1 MLDRLADVGLG
12 YISLGQELDTLSG
25 GERQRL
31 KLAIEMCSDT
41 EVYVLDEP
49 TTGLHMQDVD
59 NLVGLLDRLV
69 EGGRTVIVI
78 EHNLDVVARADWV
91 IDLGPGGGHD
101 GGRVVFEGTPGG
113 AGRAPRD
120 RSPASSCAVG
130 SWTRCREGPHRGHR
144 PGAARAGPRA
154 TASSRRPHR
163 TEAQLRKGGGLIG
176 LMRHLPAPR
185 GLAAEER
192 WASRPDGSRLRL
204 KVYRA
209 RERRPVGPGSAGVP
223 GILWL
228 HGGGYVL
235 GSPEQDGASYKR
247 VIEAT
252 GGVIV
257 APDYRLA
264 PEAPY
269 PAALADCALALRWLR
284 DNASDLGVR
293 DDQLAVAGNSAGG
306 GLTAALTLRE
316 RDLGE
321 VAIAFQMPLYPMLDD
336 RCATASAL
344 DNNAPVWDSVTNRNA
359 WKVYLGDLAGS
370 DEVPPYAAPARA
382 ADLSGLPPA
391 FTYVG
396 DLEPF
401 RDEVVAYVERLRA
414 AGVPVEFQVVPGAYH
429 GFDVVA
435 PGAPVSRR
443 MLEAQSAWL
452 RMAVRTWFAP
462 QPERDPSD

>member
-1 MLDRLADVGLG
+1 MRVRSEDIDPALR
-12 YISLGQELDTLSG
+12 
-25 GERQRL
+25 
-31 KLAIEMCSDT
+31 
-41 EVYVLDEP
+41 
-49 TTGLHMQDVD
+49 
-59 NLVGLLDRLV
+59 
-69 EGGRTVIVI
+69 
-78 EHNLDVVARADWV
+78 ARA
-91 IDLGPGGGHD
+91 
-101 GGRVVFEGTPGG
+101 RVFRFMSP
-113 AGRAPRD
+113 PN
-120 RSPASSCAVG
+120 RS
-130 SWTRCREGPHRGHR
+130 
-144 PGAARAGPRA
+144 
-154 TASSRRPHR
+154 
-163 TEAQLRKGGGLIG
+163 EAQLRKGGGLIG
-176 LMRHLPAPR
+176 LMRHLPGPR
-185 GLAAEER
+185 GLRVEER

-209 RERRPVGPGSAGVP
+209 RRSEAGAASSAGVPAGGIPDRPGVP

-235 GSPEQDGASYKR
+235 GSPEQDSASYMR

-269 PAALADCALALRWLR
+269 PAALDDCALALRWLR

-306 GLTAALTLRE
+306 GLAAALTLRE

-344 DNNAPVWDSVTNRNA
+344 DNDGPVWDSVTNRNA
-359 WKVYLGDLAGS
+359 WKVYLGDLSGT
-370 DEVPPYAAPARA
+370 DDVPAYAAPARA
-382 ADLSGLPPA
+382 TDLSGLPPA

-396 DLEPF
+396 GIEPF
-401 RDEVVAYVERLRA
+401 RDEVVAYVERLQA
-414 AGVPVEFQVVPGAYH
+414 AGVPVEFEVVPGAYH

-462 QPERDPSD
+462 QAGRRG

>member
-1 MLDRLADVGLG
+1 
-12 YISLGQELDTLSG
+12 
-25 GERQRL
+25 
-31 KLAIEMCSDT
+31 MC
-41 EVYVLDEP
+41 
-49 TTGLHMQDVD
+49 
-59 NLVGLLDRLV
+59 
-69 EGGRTVIVI
+69 
-78 EHNLDVVARADWV
+78 
-91 IDLGPGGGHD
+91 
-101 GGRVVFEGTPGG
+101 
-113 AGRAPRD
+113 
-120 RSPASSCAVG
+120 
-130 SWTRCREGPHRGHR
+130 
-144 PGAARAGPRA
+144 
-154 TASSRRPHR
+154 
-163 TEAQLRKGGGLIG
+163 
-176 LMRHLPAPR
+176 
-185 GLAAEER
+185 
-192 WASRPDGSRLRL
+192 
-204 KVYRA
+204 
-209 RERRPVGPGSAGVP
+209 P

-235 GSPEQDGASYKR
+235 GSPEQDGASYTR

-252 GGVIV
+252 GGVVV

-269 PAALADCALALRWLR
+269 PAALDDCALALRWLR

-306 GLTAALTLRE
+306 GLAAALTLRE

-321 VAIAFQMPLYPMLDD
+321 VAIAFQVPLYPMLDD

-344 DNNAPVWDSVTNRNA
+344 DNDAPVWDSVTNRNA
-359 WKVYLGDLAGS
+359 WKVYLGDLSGS
-370 DEVPPYAAPARA
+370 DQVPPYAAPARA

-414 AGVPVEFQVVPGAYH
+414 AGVPVEFEVVPGAYH

-462 QPERDPSD
+462 QPERGSHAPHPPQPYSHQVGANGRVRHGHWPHAAGPSVAVHHEMRLLPCGGRYPMSRPVDLRLLPPGGHYGVSDPVPGR